1 MKPSP
6 TYKATSIVI
15 KMLQKIFGTSIV
27 VEGIKDVPDKQVMF
41 VSNHFTRFETF
52 VLPYIIHLHKN
63 YSVRSLSHSGF
74 FKGLFGTYLSA
85 LGAIAE
91 NDPMRNKIIIRDLM
105 EAKSNWLIYPEGML
119 VKNKKIY
126 KKGKFILES
135 PEYKGF
141 PHTGAALLALK
152 AQLKK
157 REMLVKKEK
166 TVSLQEDLAKASIKI
181 VPVYISYYPIRPED
195 NYIKSLAQKLVKKLP
210 ARLEEELQ
218 VEGSLLLK
226 SNIHIHF
233 QKPIDVWKFTEKRTK
248 VLRNLFFLP
257 LKIRRGLMYQKIR
270 FSLTRFYMK
279 RLYEGM
285 DINMDHLFLALIK
298 MGKKSV
304 TIEHLKKMI
313 ILLYLMIKNE
323 EKYSAHL
330 LLKKEIAFLLE
341 NQKSKAF
348 DSILNLALSEN
359 LVKKK
364 ESILLID
371 KTKLVEKVAFHQIR
385 LVNVCQVIF
394 NELMPLRY
402 FFKYIQKIPFKSYDQ
417 TLKKISYEIR
427 RFDEKE
433 YEKDYQKTYQK
444 KISKPKEIGS
454 PFFLKGSKKTGVV
467 LSHGYGASPGE
478 VLNLAKYLHK
488 QKGYSVYGVRL
499 KGHGTVAENM
509 LEVSWKDWYNNYQ
522 KGYQIIKH
530 YCSEVVLMGFS
541 TGGVLAMLSASKIKD
556 NIKKV
561 VSINAPIVLMNKKNQ
576 LVPAISWW
584 NDLMDKFNLKNIK
597 YEYINTNPEYPITN
611 YSKNYIKGVLQLRLL
626 IEKCT
631 RSLKKIKTPIL
642 IIQSNE
648 DPVVD
653 PKSARIIL
661 DKIGALSKEFYEFY
675 SKRHVIIR
683 GKHSLDIFE
692 KIADFI

>member
-1 MKPSP
+1 
-6 TYKATSIVI
+6 
-15 KMLQKIFGTSIV
+15 MLHKIFGTSIV
-27 VEGIKDVPDKQVMF
+27 VEGIKNVPNKQVMF

-52 VLPYIIHLHKN
+52 VLPYIIYLHKN
-63 YSVRSLSHSGF
+63 YSVRSLSHSSF
-74 FKGLFGTYLSA
+74 FKGLFGNYLSA
-85 LGAIAE
+85 LGVIPE
-91 NDPMRNKIIIRDLM
+91 NDPMRNKIIIRDLI
-105 EAKSNWLIYPEGML
+105 EAKFNWLIYPEGML

-126 KKGKFILES
+126 KKGKFTLES

-157 REMLVKKEK
+157 KDMLVRKGNA
-166 TVSLQEDLAKASIKI
+166 VSQHKDLAKTCVKI
-181 VPVYISYYPIRPED
+181 VPVHISYYPIRPED
-195 NYIKSLAQKLVKKLP
+195 NYIKSLTQKLVKKLP

-233 QKPIDVWKFTEKRTK
+233 QKPIDVWEFTKKRTK
-248 VLRNLFFLP
+248 ILRNLFFLP
-257 LKIRRGLMYQKIR
+257 LKIRRGLIYQKIR

-285 DINMDHLFLALIK
+285 YINMDHLFLALIK
-298 MGKKSV
+298 MGKKKV
-304 TIEHLKKMI
+304 TIKHLKKMI

-323 EKYSAHL
+323 EKYSVHL
-330 LLKKEIAFLLE
+330 LLKKEITLLLE
-341 NQKSKAF
+341 NQESEAF
-348 DSILNLALSEN
+348 NSILNLALSESF
-359 LVKKK
+359 LKK
-364 ESILLID
+364 EGSMLLIN
-371 KTKLVEKVAFHQIR
+371 KAKFLEKIAFHQIR

-394 NELMPLRY
+394 NELMPLHY
-402 FFKYIQKIPFKSYDQ
+402 FFKYIKKIPFKSYDQ
-417 TLKKISYEIR
+417 TLKKISYEMR
-427 RFDEKE
+427 CSDEKE
-433 YEKDYQKTYQK
+433 YKKDYQKTYQEN
-444 KISKPKEIGS
+444 ISKPKEVGA

-478 VLNLAKYLHK
+478 VLNLAKYLHQK
-488 QKGYSVYGVRL
+488 KGYSVYGVRL

-509 LEVSWKDWYNNYQ
+509 LEVSWKDWVSSYQ

-556 NIKKV
+556 KIKKV
-561 VSINAPIVLMNKKNQ
+561 VTINAPIILMNKKNQ
-576 LVPAISWW
+576 LVPTISWW
-584 NDLMDKFNLKNIK
+584 NDLMDKFNLENIK
-597 YEYINTNPEYPITN
+597 YESINANPENPLTN
-611 YSKNYIKGVLQLRLL
+611 YSKNYIKGVLQLKLL

-631 RSLKKIKTPIL
+631 RSLKKIKTPTL

-648 DPVVD
+648 DPVVN

-661 DKIGALSKEFYEFY
+661 DKIGTESKEFYEFY
-675 SKRHVIIR
+675 SNWHVILR
-683 GKHSLDIFE
+683 GKHCLDIFE